1 MKQLLR
7 NRVVQVTV
15 LSTLFLQIGVW
26 VRNFAVLLFVVDQT
40 NGNPIAVSMISIAE
54 FLPIFLFSFIG
65 GAYADRWRPKRT
77 MIWCDALSAATTLLV
92 LIAILFFS
100 WKAVFFA
107 ILISSILSQFSQP
120 SGMKLFKMHVPAEL
134 TQMGMSLYQTVIA
147 VFMIFGPILG
157 TFVYETFGI
166 HVAIAI
172 MGIAF
177 ALSVLVLFWLPD
189 DRETEKTEDH
199 PLVKEMIA
207 GIRYVLSNKPLTLLS
222 GIFLSAGLALG
233 LTQPLAVF
241 LVTERLQLEKE
252 ALQWLLTANGIGM
265 ILGSAVAMG
274 VSKVLS
280 PQRLLM
286 LAMIISAVG
295 IAGAGLSTLL
305 WLTLLFQ
312 GLIGIVI
319 PSIHISISTMILQF
333 TEEAF
338 VGRVNGILTPLF
350 MGGMVATMSVAG
362 ILKGWLPIEAIYGLS
377 ALLFFLGSLVLRPM
391 LRWQVSVNSQGTFQA
406 REKT

>member
-1 MKQLLR
+1 MEQLLR

-26 VRNFAVLLFVVDQT
+26 VRNFAILLFVVDQT

-77 MIWCDALSAATTLLV
+77 MIWCDALSAVTTLLV

-107 ILISSILSQFSQP
+107 TLISSILSQFSQP

-177 ALSVLVLFWLPD
+177 SLSAAVLFGLPE
-189 DRETEKTEDH
+189 DRKSEKTEDQTLLQD
-199 PLVKEMIA
+199 LVA
-207 GIRYVLSNKPLTLLS
+207 GIRYVLSHKPLTLLS
-222 GIFLSAGLALG
+222 GCFLSAGLALG

-241 LVTERLQLEKE
+241 LVTERLELEKE

-265 ILGSAVAMG
+265 ILGSALAMA
-274 VSKVLS
+274 VSKALA

-286 LAMIISAVG
+286 LAMALIAVG
-295 IAGAGLSTLL
+295 IAGAGLSTML
-305 WLTLLFQ
+305 WLTLL
-312 GLIGIVI
+312 LEVLVGIAI
-319 PSIHISISTMILQF
+319 PSLHIAISTMILQF

-338 VGRVNGILTPLF
+338 VGRVNGILNPLF
-350 MGGMVATMSVAG
+350 MGGMVATMSIAG
-362 ILKGWLPIEAIYGLS
+362 VLKAQLPIEVIYVLS
-377 ALLFFLGSLVLRPM
+377 ALLFFLGSLFLLPM
-391 LRWQVSVNSQGTFQA
+391 IRLPAAANAPETFQS
-406 REKT
+406 KDQG